1 MKRCN
6 LFQLVALL
14 AILIASA
21 GQVQAAVIFVGQF
34 DVGDGPLWPTEPQVL
49 SARETAA
56 LLFGGS
62 FTDYAISTNPNTI
75 DPLTVNNMAWVDG
88 YGNESYLFPN
98 TPASEDFKLDV
109 GPVGYSSGDFSA
121 YVFDHDYSSSGPY
134 TPGNTTGNNVNYV
147 WRYETVATVPEPSSI
162 AIFGIGA
169 YVAGIGAVRRRRREK
184 QQETTA

>member
-21 GQVQAAVIFVGQF
+21 GHVQAAVIYVGQF
-34 DVGDGPLWPTEPQVL
+34 DVGDGPKWTDMPQVL

-62 FTDYAISTNPNTI
+62 FTDYAISTNPNTV

-88 YGNESYLFPN
+88 FGNSSYLFPN

-121 YVFDHDYSSSGPY
+121 YVFDHDYSNVGDY

-147 WRYETVATVPEPSSI
+147 WRFETVATVPEPSSI

-169 YVAGIGAVRRRRREK
+169 YVAGIGAVRRRRREN
-184 QQETTA
+184 QLETTA